1 MGIQTWDGRKG
12 EEGRGGYCHS
22 RPKQPPLAQLCSPNK
37 IFSDGYIIARFGNLS
52 KLRYKRGVA
61 CHRANIDEANHRSWR
76 RSGGFSLADGRDFFP
91 FYFTRFLCM

>member
-1 MGIQTWDGRKG
+1 MRKSG
-12 EEGRGGYCHS
+12 NPNLGWEEGGGGEGGILS
-22 RPKQPPLAQLCSPNK
+22 FAQPPLAQLCSPNK

-76 RSGGFSLADGRDFFP
+76 RSGGL
-91 FYFTRFLCM
+91 